1 VAVET
6 LGRGEPLVLLHGLG
20 TTQQI
25 WSLVT
30 SGLARDHRVIT
41 LDLPGFGASA
51 PADPGFDLES
61 VAERVARGLTGHGV
75 RAPFDLLGH
84 SLGGA
89 VALTLAVRRPRLIR
103 RLVLA
108 APAGLRPLPQI
119 VARALGA
126 GADGLYTAR
135 RRLAPLTDL
144 PWGRRLLLAL
154 TADDPARLT
163 PAQARMMVLASA
175 QAQRVAPALTAAA
188 HCDLRPWLTQTPAPI
203 GVLWGQHDR
212 TIPRRLAGE
221 ILSARPDAVLEEIAR
236 SGHVPMV
243 ERPDEFVEAVF
254 RVLGRLDK
262 HATISSGPPRS
273 VR

>member
-1 VAVET
+1 MEK
-6 LGRGEPLVLLHGLG
+6 LGRGEPLVLLHGLA
-20 TTQQI
+20 TTQRI
-25 WSLVT
+25 WTLVVD
-30 SGLARDHRVIT
+30 GLARDRQVIT

-51 PADPGFDLES
+51 PADSGFDLEA
-61 VAERVARGLTGHGV
+61 VAARVARGLAGHGV
-75 RAPFDLLGH
+75 RAPFDLVGH

-103 RLVLA
+103 RLVLV

-119 VARALGA
+119 AARALGA
-126 GADGLYTAR
+126 GAGGLYAAR

-144 PWGRRLLLAL
+144 AWGRRFLLPL

-175 QAQRVAPALTAAA
+175 RAQRVAPALRAAA
-188 HCDLRPWLTQTPAPI
+188 GCDLRSWLAQTPAPI

-212 TIPRRLAGE
+212 TVPRRLADE
-221 ILSARPDAVLEEIAR
+221 ILAARPDAVLEEISR
-236 SGHVPMV
+236 SGHVPMI
-243 ERPDEFVEAVF
+243 ERPDEFVGALF
-254 RVLGRLDK
+254 RVLRRLDK
-262 HATISSGPPRS
+262 HATTSTGPARS